1 MALLAAF
8 AIILSVLLA
17 VIEYS
22 HDGVKDFLDRVEPI
36 ASEVGHDVSLVGLG
50 VVVTLEVENPESIK
64 MGMDR
69 HVHCV

>member
-22 HDGVKDFLDRVEPI
+22 HDGVEDFLDRVKPI